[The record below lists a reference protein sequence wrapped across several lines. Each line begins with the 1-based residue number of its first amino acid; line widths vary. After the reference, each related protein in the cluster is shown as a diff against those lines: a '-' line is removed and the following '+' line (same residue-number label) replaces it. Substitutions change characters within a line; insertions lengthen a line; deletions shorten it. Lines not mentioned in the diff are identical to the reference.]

1 MSVDEPVIIAS
12 PSLKSQSK
20 IKNSKL
26 NENEIL
32 QVGRFVLET
41 ESRAIAALSSRINQS
56 FVAACLMLLECKG
69 RVIVTGI
76 GKSGHIARKIA
87 ATLASTGTPAF
98 FLHPAEALHGD
109 LGMITAQDV
118 VLALSNSGE
127 TEEILKILPLIKRL
141 NVPIITLTGKKEST
155 LSNIADV
162 NLDVAIEQE
171 ACSLGLAPTASTTAT
186 LAMGDALAISLIEAR
201 GFTAEDFAKSHPGG
215 RLGRR
220 LLLKTEDVM
229 RTGDAIPIV
238 PETAILA
245 EAIIEMTQKRL
256 GFTTVV
262 AASDPT
268 QMLGIFTDGDLR
280 RAIERNLDLHHTP
293 IKTIMSKNYKSI
305 TIGTLAV
312 EAITIMEKAPKSFV
326 LPVLDKSGKLAG
338 ALNMH
343 DILKAGLL

>member
-1 MSVDEPVIIAS
+1 MSVDEPVAAV
-12 PSLKSQSK
+12 SK
-20 IKNSKL
+20 KANKNAKL
-26 NENEIL
+26 NENQIL

-41 ESRAIAALSSRINQS
+41 ESRAIAALSQRIDHL
-56 FVAACLMLLECKG
+56 FVTACLLLLHCKG

-109 LGMITAQDV
+109 LGMITSQDV

-141 NVPIITLTGKKEST
+141 NVPIVTLTGKKESS
-155 LSNIADV
+155 LANIADV
-162 NLDVAIEQE
+162 NLDVTIEQE
-171 ACSLGLAPTASTTAT
+171 ACPLGLAPTASTTAT
-186 LAMGDALAISLIEAR
+186 LAMGDALALSLIEAR

-229 RTGDAIPIV
+229 RMGDAIPAV
-238 PETAILA
+238 PETATLT
-245 EAIIEMTQKRL
+245 EAIIEITQKRL

-262 AASDPT
+262 AVSDPS

-280 RAIERNLDLHHTP
+280 RAIERNLDLHRTP
-293 IKTIMSKNYKSI
+293 INTIMSRNYKSI
-305 TIGTLAV
+305 STGTLAV
-312 EAITIMEKAPKSFV
+312 EAISVMEQTPKSFV
-326 LPVLDKSGKLAG
+326 LPVLDKSGKLVG

-343 DILKAGLL
+343 DILNAGLL